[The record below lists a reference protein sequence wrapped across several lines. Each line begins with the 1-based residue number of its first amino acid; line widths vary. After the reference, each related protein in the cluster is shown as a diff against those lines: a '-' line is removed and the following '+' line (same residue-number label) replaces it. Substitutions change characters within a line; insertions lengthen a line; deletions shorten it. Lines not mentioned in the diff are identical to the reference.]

1 MINCS
6 CSSRCLVYPGSPLSE
21 DGQALIVL
29 QRHVDQHGQTT
40 RALFLDIV
48 VRCMVQDTDD
58 SLSIVQEIF

>member
-1 MINCS
+1 
-6 CSSRCLVYPGSPLSE
+6 LVYPGSPLSE

-58 SLSIVQEIF
+58 TLSIVQENF